1 MSLLLSTIALA
12 ATEGAGGAAKEENK
26 SFLVSPDLGAMI
38 WTLIVFVI
46 AWIVLSKVA
55 FPRIGEAL
63 DKRQRAITESI
74 EAAERDRKEAEQLAA
89 ENRQNLLEART
100 HAEDILSRARKSA
113 DAHEAKAREDAK
125 TKGEEILAQARKDI
139 ESETRRAISEI
150 RSEVADLTI
159 QATAKVTGKTL
170 DGADQRRLIEDALDG
185 LDFSALSGE
194 GRR

>member
-1 MSLLLSTIALA
+1 MSLLANIPAVL
-12 ATEGAGGAAKEENK
+12 GAAAEGDEGG
-26 SFLVSPDLGAMI
+26 SFLVSPTSGAMI
-38 WTLIVFVI
+38 WTLIVFVL
-46 AWIVLSKVA
+46 AWVILAKVA
-55 FPRIGEAL
+55 FPKIGEAL
-63 DKRQRAITESI
+63 DKRQAAINESI

-100 HAEDILSRARKSA
+100 HAEDILTRARKSA
-113 DAHEAKAREDAK
+113 DAAEAKAREDAK

-139 ESETRRAISEI
+139 EAETRRAISEI

-170 DGADQRRLIEDALDG
+170 DGDDQRRLIEEALDG

-194 GRR
+194 SRR

>member
-1 MSLLLSTIALA
+1 MSLLATIPAVLA
-12 ATEGAGGAAKEENK
+12 AAAEGEEEGG
-26 SFLVSPDLGAMI
+26 SFLVSPTTGTMI
-38 WTLIVFVI
+38 WTLIVFVL
-46 AWIVLSKVA
+46 AWIILAKVA
-55 FPRIGEAL
+55 FPKIGEAL
-63 DKRQRAITESI
+63 DKRQAAITESI

-100 HAEDILSRARKSA
+100 HAEDILTRARKSA

-125 TKGEEILAQARKDI
+125 TKGEEILAAARKDI

-159 QATAKVTGKTL
+159 LATAKVTGKSL
-170 DGADQRRLIEDALDG
+170 DGDDQRRLIEEALDG

>member
-1 MSLLLSTIALA
+1 VAGLRPDGGRVLLRPRLGPPRLLPVGPYELAPEHRRAARSGRGRGRRGRRQLPRLSDERQAAIA
-12 ATEGAGGAAKEENK
+12 
-26 SFLVSPDLGAMI
+26 
-38 WTLIVFVI
+38 
-46 AWIVLSKVA
+46 
-55 FPRIGEAL
+55 
-63 DKRQRAITESI
+63 ESI

-100 HAEDILSRARKSA
+100 HAEDILTRARKSA

-159 QATAKVTGKTL
+159 LATAKVTGKSL
-170 DGADQRRLIEDALDG
+170 DGDDQRRLIEEALDG

-194 GRR
+194 ARR

>member
-1 MSLLLSTIALA
+1 MSSLLSTIALA
-12 ATEGAGGAAKEENK
+12 ATEGAGAAEEGDS
-26 SFLVSPDLGAMI
+26 SFLVSPTSGAMI
-38 WTLIVFVI
+38 WTLIVFVLS
-46 AWIVLSKVA
+46 WIILAKFA
-55 FPRIGEAL
+55 FPKIGEAL
-63 DKRQRAITESI
+63 DKRQAAINESI

-100 HAEDILSRARKSA
+100 HAEDILTRARKSA
-113 DAHEAKAREDAK
+113 DAAEAKAREDAK

-139 ESETRRAISEI
+139 EAETRRAISEI

-170 DGADQRRLIEDALDG
+170 DGDDQRRLIEEALDG

-194 GRR
+194 QRR

>member
-1 MSLLLSTIALA
+1 MSVLLQTIVAPLA
-12 ATEGAGGAAKEENK
+12 AGEAVEGENK

-46 AWIVLSKVA
+46 AWIILSKVA
-55 FPRIGEAL
+55 FPKIAEAL
-63 DKRQRAITESI
+63 DKRQAAINESI

-125 TKGEEILAQARKDI
+125 QKGEEILEQARKDI

-159 QATAKVTGKTL
+159 LATAKVTGKTL
-170 DGADQRRLIEDALDG
+170 DGDDQRRLIEDALDG

-194 GRR
+194 QRR